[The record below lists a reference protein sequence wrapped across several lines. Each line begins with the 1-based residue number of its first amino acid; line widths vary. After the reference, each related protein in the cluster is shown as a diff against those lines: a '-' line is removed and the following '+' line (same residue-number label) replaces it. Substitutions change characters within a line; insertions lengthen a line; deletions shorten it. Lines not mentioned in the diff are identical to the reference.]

1 MYYLRRYYAWYLDD
15 DDRESKLLT
24 ALFSCL
30 VIRDLTMENAVPNR
44 SVPVLY
50 DIIQAVTTWTK
61 TLEYDEENLFTLF
74 DSMTF
79 IA

>member
-1 MYYLRRYYAWYLDD
+1 
-15 DDRESKLLT
+15 
-24 ALFSCL
+24 
-30 VIRDLTMENAVPNR
+30 MENAVPNR

-74 DSMTF
+74 DSMSL